1 MHVLAFLCILLFTF
15 NYRHVYMSV
24 CVYVHVNA
32 SLLRP
37 KDDFQSNGAR
47 TIPACESVNISA
59 GDQTQI
65 FRTSHPAITLVP

>member
-1 MHVLAFLCILLFTF
+1 
-15 NYRHVYMSV
+15 MSV
-24 CVYVHVNA
+24 CVYVHVSA

-47 TIPACESVNISA
+47 TIPGCQSVNISA

-65 FRTSHPAITLVP
+65 FRTSHRAITLVP